1 MFPLYAFTIKWITYL
16 NKSCLNTLI
25 CNHRMHVRI
34 KLHIIYLYSKFLSN
48 EEEGSRWSSEE
59 EAIKVSENFIC

>member
-25 CNHRMHVRI
+25 CKHGMHVRI
-34 KLHIIYLYSKFLSN
+34 KLHIIYLYSKFLSD
-48 EEEGSRWSSEE
+48 EEKGSRRSSGEE
-59 EAIKVSENFIC
+59 EAIK